1 MSRTDKLIYVTP
13 EEDAAI
19 TAAAMDDPDTILPTD
34 EELAQFKPWAEYEKL
49 EEQLLHW
56 CDREVV
62 DAYTRTGHEWQRHI
76 NGALREWA
84 ERNGLLAKS

>member
-1 MSRTDKLIYVTP
+1 MSRTDGLIWPTL

-34 EELAQFKPWAEYEKL
+34 EELAQFKPWAEYEQL

-62 DAYTRTGHEWQRHI
+62 EAYTKTGHEWQRHI

-84 ERNGLLAKS
+84 VRNGLLK